1 MPHEEPSNRLT
12 RFSESDNAG
21 KSSYGPVAL
30 TSFYI
35 GRKVYFQ
42 KSGGANLSATGRA
55 LRRAKS
61 FLGKYVNRE
70 VLAERVEGIRKT
82 VSGISRGTVLEYIAL
97 SLIVIIA
104 LAVRMM
110 PIRWG
115 YYLNE
120 FDPYLQWRMAQ
131 YTVDHGFLAWFQWHD
146 TMSWYP
152 YGADMPTWNLYGEAF
167 VVAAIVMLLR
177 SVGVGVA
184 VFDVAMFFPVVA
196 GTITVLVAYFL
207 GKDFWGKGAGMLTA
221 LFLALNPSSIG
232 RTQLGFLRHEP
243 LGILLMLLIF
253 LFFRRSTVPNSSTR
267 KTVIYSTLAG
277 LCLFYLAAEWA
288 GSLYPLDLI
297 PLYVV
302 VLVVIGRYSKKLFL
316 SYSISMGI
324 FLLFT
329 PFLVPK
335 LGFSSLTEIEWLA
348 VVAGE
353 IVLLAREASSY
364 LENTRL
370 RLYTLSGAVVATA
383 AVLAVLS
390 YFNIIA
396 LPYGK
401 FFAVINP
408 FVRGNVP
415 IIASVA
421 EHQPATWG
429 SFFYEFGAI
438 TFLILFGIVF
448 VIQRGR
454 NEDIFLVLWGVTA
467 VYFAASFVRL
477 TLLLA
482 PAFCLLGAIGTVE
495 LGKPAV
501 DIVREA
507 VIYPKRK
514 TRVISRIGREFGV
527 AIFLI
532 LLIAIIPT
540 FWTAVR
546 GSYQPATIVTSSI
559 PTAPSAGDELKYQD
573 WLEALSWMHLN
584 TPPDSTVFAWWDY
597 GYWITALGDRR
608 TLADNGTQNSTQ
620 IGMIA
625 QTFLD
630 NITMAIP
637 NLERYNVSYVAIFIT
652 PSGGSSGGWQGFGE
666 DGKWYWMARIG
677 NDTMWNNY
685 EILFLETN
693 TNAQSGQSDYL
704 REIVNATTKKVIS
717 NDTITTSDQ
726 LNAESMLGYMM
737 TITTS
742 NTQTSPS
749 PYLTQVFAST
759 NKFVFVF
766 KVNYIKSTRL
776 TMGPTPSTIHY
787 GEKVTMAGS
796 LTDPQGKPLPVSPLQ
811 LYLESSV
818 DGGQTWQLIK
828 LATASP
834 NGAYN
839 FTWTPDAGNYL
850 IRAHYPG
857 TAGGYA
863 ETFSNPQPL
872 LVTRSNVTL
881 TLSTSPATLTV
892 GQNVTI
898 TLTAT
903 PFVAGTNVTLSYT
916 FDNKTFTPITVLTMT
931 AQTMNFTWKVHVSGT
946 FMIVATLQS
955 SLDYN
960 SATVY
965 LRVRTS

>member
-1 MPHEEPSNRLT
+1 M
-12 RFSESDNAG
+12 
-21 KSSYGPVAL
+21 
-30 TSFYI
+30 
-35 GRKVYFQ
+35 
-42 KSGGANLSATGRA
+42 SATGRA
-55 LRRAKS
+55 LRRTKN
-61 FLGKYVNRE
+61 FLAKYVNRE
-70 VLAERVEGIRKT
+70 VLADRVEGIRKT
-82 VSGISRGTVLEYIAL
+82 ASGVSRGTVLEYIAL
-97 SLIVIIA
+97 GLIVVIA
-104 LAVRMM
+104 LMVRMM

-146 TMSWYP
+146 SMSWYP

-177 SVGVGVA
+177 AMGVGVA

-196 GTITVLVAYFL
+196 GTITVLLAFIL
-207 GKDFWGKGAGMLTA
+207 GKDFWGKGAGLLTA

-253 LFFRRSTVPNSSTR
+253 IFFRRSTIPNSSTR
-267 KTVIYSTLAG
+267 KTLIYSSLAG
-277 LCLFYLAAEWA
+277 LSLFYLAAEWA
-288 GSLYPLDLI
+288 GSLFPLDLI

-302 VLVVIGRYSKKLFL
+302 LLVIIGRYSKKLFL

-329 PFLVPK
+329 PLLVPK
-335 LGFSSLTEIEWLA
+335 LGYGSLTDVTWLA
-348 VVAGE
+348 VVIGE
-353 IVLLAREASSY
+353 VVLLAREASSH
-364 LENTRL
+364 LESTRL
-370 RLYTLSGAVVATA
+370 RFYTLGGAVAA
-383 AVLAVLS
+383 AVAVIGVLS
-390 YFNIIA
+390 YFNIIV

-408 FVRGNVP
+408 FIRGDVP

-454 NEDIFLVLWGVTA
+454 NEDIFTVLWAVTA

-482 PAFCLLGAIGTVE
+482 PVFCLLGAIGTVE

-532 LLIAIIPT
+532 LLVAIIPT

-559 PTAPSAGDELKYQD
+559 PTAPSAGSELKYQD
-573 WLEALSWMHLN
+573 WLEALSWMRLN
-584 TPPDSTVFAWWDY
+584 TPPSSTVFAWWDY

-677 NDTMWNNY
+677 NNTVWNDKY
-685 EILFLETN
+685 DVTFLETN
-693 TNAQSGQSDYL
+693 TNAQSGQSDYV
-704 REIVNATTKKVIS
+704 RIFRDRVTHKVVA
-717 NDTITTSDQ
+717 NDTITASGQ
-726 LNAESMLGYMM
+726 LNDQSMLGYMM
-737 TITTS
+737 AVTTAS
-742 NTQTSPS
+742 TQETTS
-749 PYLTQVFAST
+749 PYLTQAFQST
-759 NKFVFVF
+759 NKFVYLF

-776 TMGPTPSTIHY
+776 TMNVIKPTLVY
-787 GEKVTMAGS
+787 GEKLIMNGNM
-796 LTDPQGKPLPVSPLQ
+796 TDPQGNPLPIHPLQ
-811 LYLESSV
+811 LYLESSI
-818 DGGQTWQLIK
+818 DSGQTWQAITLV
-828 LATASP
+828 TVSP
-834 NGAYN
+834 SGAYN
-839 FTWTPDAGNYL
+839 YTWTPDPGTYL
-850 IRAHYPG
+850 VRAHYLGVIG
-857 TAGGYA
+857 TYA
-863 ETFSNPQPL
+863 ETYSTPQSL
-872 LVTRSNVTL
+872 LVSKANATL
-881 TLSTSPATLTV
+881 TLSVSPTSFSV

-898 TLTAT
+898 TLTLS
-903 PFVAGTNVTLSYT
+903 PFVSGANVTVSYT
-916 FDNKTFTPITVLTMT
+916 LDNKTFTPINTITMSSQSVT
-931 AQTMNFTWKVHVSGT
+931 FTWKATVSGNL
-946 FMIVATLQS
+946 MIVASWQGDQ
-955 SLDYN
+955 DYN
-960 SATVY
+960 SAYASVKMHA
-965 LRVRTS
+965 

>member
-1 MPHEEPSNRLT
+1 
-12 RFSESDNAG
+12 
-21 KSSYGPVAL
+21 
-30 TSFYI
+30 
-35 GRKVYFQ
+35 
-42 KSGGANLSATGRA
+42 LSATGRA
-55 LRRAKS
+55 LRRARG
-61 FLGKYVNRE
+61 FLGKYVSRE
-70 VLAERVEGIRKT
+70 VLAERVEGIRKSA
-82 VSGISRGTVLEYIAL
+82 SGVSRGTVLEYIAL
-97 SLIVIIA
+97 SLIVVIA
-104 LAVRMM
+104 LAVRLM

-131 YTVDHGFLAWFQWHD
+131 FTVDHGFLAWFQWHD
-146 TMSWYP
+146 TMSWFP

-167 VVAAIVMLLR
+167 VVAAIVMFLR
-177 SVGVGVA
+177 AVGVNVA
-184 VFDVAMFFPVVA
+184 VFDVAMVFPVVA
-196 GTITVLVAYFL
+196 GTVTVLVAFFL
-207 GKDFWGKGAGMLTA
+207 GKDFWGKGAGLLTA

-243 LGILLMLLIF
+243 LGILLMLFIF

-267 KTVIYSTLAG
+267 RTVIYSTLTG
-277 LCLFYLAAEWA
+277 LSLFYLAAEWA
-288 GSLYPLDLI
+288 GSLFPLDLI

-302 VLVVIGRYSKKLFL
+302 VLVLAGRYSKKLFL
-316 SYSISMGI
+316 SYSLSMGI
-324 FLLFT
+324 FLLLT
-329 PFLVPK
+329 PILVPK
-335 LGFSSLTEIEWLA
+335 LGFGSLTDITWLA
-348 VVAGE
+348 VVVGE
-353 IVLLAREASSY
+353 LVLLAREASSY
-364 LENTRL
+364 LESTKL
-370 RLYTLSGAVVATA
+370 QFLTLGGVAAATLAAVV
-383 AVLAVLS
+383 VLS
-390 YFNIIA
+390 YFNIVA

-408 FVRGNVP
+408 FVRGDVP

-454 NEDIFLVLWGVTA
+454 NEDIFTILWGITA

-559 PTAPSAGDELKYQD
+559 PTAPAAGSELKYQD
-573 WLEALSWMHLN
+573 WLETLSWMRLN
-584 TPPDSTVFAWWDY
+584 TPPSSTVFAWWDY

-637 NLERYNVSYVAIFIT
+637 NLQRYNVSYVAIFIT

-677 NDTMWNNY
+677 NNTSWGNDQVS
-685 EILFLETN
+685 FLEVTN
-693 TNAQSGQSDYL
+693 PNAQSAQAQSDYV
-704 REIVNATTKKVIS
+704 RIVKDTVTKKVIS
-717 NDTITTSDQ
+717 NVTITTSGQ
-726 LNAESMLGYMM
+726 LNADSMLGYMM

-742 NTQTSPS
+742 NTQTTPD
-749 PYLTQVFAST
+749 PALTQVFQST
-759 NKFVFVF
+759 NKFVYLF
-766 KVNYIKSTRL
+766 KVNYIKSTVLKMR
-776 TMGPTPSTIHY
+776 PIQSTAKY
-787 GEKVTMAGS
+787 GDKVAIAGNI
-796 LTDPQGKPLPVSPLQ
+796 TDANGKPLPTNPVQ

-818 DGGQTWQLIK
+818 DSGNSWQVVTTVT
-828 LATASP
+828 ATP

-839 FTWTPDAGNYL
+839 YTWAPTVGNYL
-850 IRAHYPG
+850 VRAHYPG
-857 TAGGYA
+857 TTGGYS
-863 ETFSNPQPL
+863 ETYSSALPL
-872 LVTRSNVTL
+872 LVNRANATL
-881 TLSTSPATLTV
+881 TLSTTPATFAS
-892 GQNVTI
+892 GQNVTVNVN
-898 TLTAT
+898 LS
-903 PFVAGTNVTLSYT
+903 PFVAGTNVTLTYT
-916 FDNKTFTPITVLTMT
+916 FDNKTFTPITTLVMNS
-931 AQTMNFTWKVHVSGT
+931 QTTTYTWSVHVSGS
-946 FMIVATLQS
+946 FMIVATLQ
-955 SLDYN
+955 DPNYYP
-960 SATVY
+960 ATTY
-965 LRVRTS
+965 LKVHTT

>member
-1 MPHEEPSNRLT
+1 M
-12 RFSESDNAG
+12 
-21 KSSYGPVAL
+21 V
-30 TSFYI
+30 
-35 GRKVYFQ
+35 
-42 KSGGANLSATGRA
+42 
-55 LRRAKS
+55 
-61 FLGKYVNRE
+61 
-70 VLAERVEGIRKT
+70 
-82 VSGISRGTVLEYIAL
+82 
-97 SLIVIIA
+97 
-104 LAVRMM
+104 
-110 PIRWG
+110 
-115 YYLNE
+115 
-120 FDPYLQWRMAQ
+120 Q

-167 VVAAIVMLLR
+167 VIAAKVILLRDLGVAA
-177 SVGVGVA
+177 SP
-184 VFDVAMFFPVVA
+184 FDAAMIFPVIA
-196 GTITVLVAYFL
+196 GTLTVLVAYYL
-207 GKDFWGKGAGMLTA
+207 GKDFWGKGAGLLTA

-253 LFFRRSTVPNSSTR
+253 LFFRRSTVPKTSTR
-267 KTVIYSTLAG
+267 STVVYSALTG
-277 LCLFYLAAEWA
+277 FCLYYLAAEWA

-297 PLYVV
+297 PLYVIVV
-302 VLVVIGRYSKKLFL
+302 VLVGRYSKKLFL

-324 FLLFT
+324 FLVFT

-335 LGFSSLTEIEWLA
+335 LGFTDLTDITWLA
-348 VVAGE
+348 VIAGE
-353 IVLLAREASSY
+353 VVLLAREASSY
-364 LENTRL
+364 LENTRA
-370 RLYTLSGAVVATA
+370 RFYTLVGTVGASVAALA
-383 AVLAVLS
+383 ALS
-390 YFNIIA
+390 YFNIIS

-408 FVRGNVP
+408 FVRGDVP

-454 NEDIFLVLWGVTA
+454 NEDIFIVLWGITA

-482 PAFCLLGAIGTVE
+482 PAFCILGAIGTVE

-514 TRVISRIGREFGV
+514 TRVISRIGREFGL

-559 PTAPSAGDELKYQD
+559 PTAPSAGNELKYDD
-573 WLEALSWMHLN
+573 WLEALSWMSQN
-584 TPPDSTVFAWWDY
+584 TAPGSVIFAWWDY
-597 GYWITALGDRR
+597 GYWITALGNR
-608 TLADNGTQNSTQ
+608 TTIADNGTQNSTQ

-637 NLERYNVSYVAIFIT
+637 NLQRYNVSYVAIFIT
-652 PSGGSSGGWQGFGE
+652 PSGGTSGGWQGFGE

-677 NDTMWNNY
+677 NQTMWNNY

-693 TNAQSGQSDYL
+693 TNPQTGQSDYI
-704 REIVNATTKKVIS
+704 REMVNPVTKKVVS
-717 NDTITTSDQ
+717 NDTITTSAQ
-726 LNAESMLGYMM
+726 LNGDSMLGYMM
-737 TITTS
+737 AITTS
-742 NTQTSPS
+742 ATQTTPS
-749 PYLTQVFAST
+749 PYLTQAFSST
-759 NKFVFVF
+759 NKFVFLF
-766 KVNYIKSTRL
+766 KVNYIKSSLL
-776 TMGPTPSTIHY
+776 TMRPIPATVEY
-787 GEKVTMAGS
+787 GHNVTLAGNM
-796 LTDPQGKPLPVSPLQ
+796 TDPNGKPLPISPLQ
-811 LYLESSV
+811 LYLESSI
-818 DGGQTWQLIK
+818 DSGQSWQAITVLNVN
-828 LATASP
+828 P
-834 NGAYN
+834 NGGYSYS
-839 FTWTPDAGNYL
+839 WKPDPGNYL
-850 IRAHYPG
+850 IRAHYMG
-857 TAGGYA
+857 TTSYA

-872 LVTRSNVTL
+872 LVTKTNSTL
-881 TLSTSPATLTV
+881 TLSTSPASFAN

-898 TLTAT
+898 TVSMA
-903 PFVAGTNVTLSYT
+903 PFVSGANVTVSYT
-916 FDNKTFTPITVLTMT
+916 TNNKTFTPIRTVVMT
-931 AQTMNFTWKVHVSGT
+931 SQTMSFAWKADVSGS
-946 FMIVATLQS
+946 FMIVASWQGNQ
-955 SLDYN
+955 DYN
-960 SATVY
+960 PATVSIT
-965 LRVRTS
+965 VHT

>member
-1 MPHEEPSNRLT
+1 MYH
-12 RFSESDNAG
+12 
-21 KSSYGPVAL
+21 
-30 TSFYI
+30 
-35 GRKVYFQ
+35 RKIA
-42 KSGGANLSATGRA
+42 GANLSATGRA
-55 LRRAKS
+55 LRRAKG

-70 VLAERVEGIRKT
+70 TLGDRIDSIRKT
-82 VSGISRGTVLEYIAL
+82 ASSFSRATVIEYIAI
-97 SLIVIIA
+97 SLIVAIA
-104 LAVRMM
+104 LIVRLM

-120 FDPYLQWRMAQ
+120 FDPYLQWRMIQ
-131 YTVDHGFLAWFQWHD
+131 FTVDHGFLAWFQWHD
-146 TMSWYP
+146 NLSWYP

-167 VVAAIVMLLR
+167 VVAAIVMALR
-177 SVGVGVA
+177 ALGLNIQP
-184 VFDVAMFFPVVA
+184 FDAAMVFPVLA
-196 GTITVLVAYFL
+196 GTVTVLVAYVL
-207 GKDFWGKGAGMLTA
+207 GKDFWGKGAGLLTA

-253 LFFRRSTVPNSSTR
+253 LFFRRATVTKSSTR
-267 KTVIYSTLAG
+267 STIIYSGLAG
-277 LCLFYLAAEWA
+277 FCLYYLAAEWA
-288 GSLYPLDLI
+288 GSLFPLDLI
-297 PLYVV
+297 PLYVI
-302 VLVVIGRYSKKLFL
+302 VLVLIGRYSKKLFL

-324 FLLFT
+324 FLLLT

-335 LGFSSLTEIEWLA
+335 LGFGSLTDITWLA
-348 VVAGE
+348 VIAGE
-353 IVLLAREASSY
+353 FALLIVEAASY
-364 LENTRL
+364 LENTRV
-370 RLYTLSGAVVATA
+370 RFFTLLGALGATVAM
-383 AVLAVLS
+383 VGVLS
-390 YFNIIA
+390 YLNILS

-482 PAFCLLGAIGTVE
+482 PAFCILGAIGTVE

-514 TRVISRIGREFGV
+514 TRVISRIGREFGI

-532 LLIAIIPT
+532 LLVAIIPT

-559 PTAPSAGDELKYQD
+559 PTAPSAGSELKYQD
-573 WLEALSWMHLN
+573 WLEALSWMRLN
-584 TPPDSTVFAWWDY
+584 TPPDSVVFAWWDY
-597 GYWITALGDRR
+597 GYWITALGNR
-608 TLADNGTQNSTQ
+608 TTIADNGTQNSTQ

-625 QTFLD
+625 QSFLD

-637 NLERYNVSYVAIFIT
+637 NLQKYNVSYVAIFIT

-677 NDTMWNNY
+677 NQTMWNNY

-693 TNAQSGQSDYL
+693 TNAQTGQSDYV
-704 REIVNATTKKVIS
+704 REMISPVTKQVVA
-717 NDTITTSDQ
+717 NDSITTSDQ
-726 LNAESMLGYMM
+726 LNTNSMLGYMM

-742 NTQTSPS
+742 NTQATPS
-749 PYLTQVFAST
+749 PYLTQAFAST
-759 NKFVFVF
+759 NKFVFLF
-766 KVNYIKSTRL
+766 KVNYIKPTRL
-776 TMGPTPSTIHY
+776 TMQPIAQRINY
-787 GEKVTMAGS
+787 GQTVTLTGNM
-796 LTDPQGKPLPVSPLQ
+796 TDPYGKPLPISPLQ
-811 LYLESSV
+811 LLLEASTDS
-818 DGGQTWQLIK
+818 GQTWQQI
-828 LATASP
+828 TQVTVSP
-834 NGAYN
+834 NGGYSY
-839 FTWTPDAGNYL
+839 TWKPEPGNYL
-850 IRAHYPG
+850 VRAHYLG
-857 TAGGYA
+857 TTNYA
-863 ETFSNPQPL
+863 ETFSQPQGL
-872 LVTRSNVTL
+872 LVER
-881 TLSTSPATLTV
+881 STSVGLNLTV
-892 GQNVTI
+892 SPTTFAQGQSVTI
-898 TLTAT
+898 TVGMT
-903 PFVAGTNVTLSYT
+903 PLISDANVTVTYT
-916 FDNKTFTPITVLTMT
+916 TDNKTFTPIQTIMMT
-931 AQTMNFTWKVHVSGT
+931 SQSVSFSWKVQISGT
-946 FMIVATLQS
+946 FTIIAVYQGNAEYGPATA
-955 SLDYN
+955 SLKAHA
-960 SATVY
+960 S
-965 LRVRTS
+965 

>member
-1 MPHEEPSNRLT
+1 M
-12 RFSESDNAG
+12 
-21 KSSYGPVAL
+21 
-30 TSFYI
+30 
-35 GRKVYFQ
+35 
-42 KSGGANLSATGRA
+42 SATGRA
-55 LRRAKS
+55 LRRAKG
-61 FLGKYVNRE
+61 FLVKYINRE
-70 VLAERVEGIRKT
+70 TLADRVDSIRKT
-82 VSGISRGTVLEYIAL
+82 ASGVSRGAVLEYIAL

-104 LAVRMM
+104 LAVRLM

-120 FDPYLQWRMAQ
+120 FDPYLQWRMIQ

-167 VVAAIVMLLR
+167 VVAAIVMFLR
-177 SVGVGVA
+177 DLGVA
-184 VFDVAMFFPVVA
+184 ASPFNAAMIFPVVA
-196 GTITVLVAYFL
+196 GTLTVLVAYFL
-207 GKDFWGKGAGMLTA
+207 GKDFWGKGAGLLTA

-243 LGILLMLLIF
+243 LGILLMLLMF
-253 LFFRRSTVPNSSTR
+253 LFFRRSTVPKSSTR
-267 KTVIYSTLAG
+267 STIVYSSLAG
-277 LCLFYLAAEWA
+277 FALFYLAAEWA
-288 GSLYPLDLI
+288 GSLFPLDLI

-302 VLVVIGRYSKKLFL
+302 VLVLVGRYSKKLFL

-324 FLLFT
+324 FLVFT

-335 LGFSSLTEIEWLA
+335 LGFSDLTDITWLA
-348 VVAGE
+348 VIAGE
-353 IVLLAREASSY
+353 VVLLAREASSY
-364 LENTRL
+364 LENTRA
-370 RLYTLSGAVVATA
+370 RFYTLVGAVAATA
-383 AVLAVLS
+383 AVVVVLS
-390 YFNIIA
+390 YFNIVS

-454 NEDIFLVLWGVTA
+454 NEDIFLVLWGITA

-482 PAFCLLGAIGTVE
+482 PAFCILGAIGTVE

-514 TRVISRIGREFGV
+514 TRVISRIGREFGL

-559 PTAPSAGDELKYQD
+559 PTAPSAGNELKYQD
-573 WLEALSWMHLN
+573 WLEALSWMRLN
-584 TPPDSTVFAWWDY
+584 TPPSSVVFAWWDY
-597 GYWITALGDRR
+597 GYWITALGNR
-608 TLADNGTQNSTQ
+608 TTIADNGTQNSTQ

-637 NLERYNVSYVAIFIT
+637 NLQRYNVSYVAIFIT

-677 NDTMWNNY
+677 NQTAWNKY
-685 EILFLETN
+685 QILFLETN
-693 TNAQSGQSDYL
+693 TNAQTGQSDYV
-704 REIVNATTKKVIS
+704 REIVNATSKKVIS
-717 NDTITTSDQ
+717 NDTITTSAQ
-726 LNAESMLGYMM
+726 LNADSMLGYMM

-742 NTQTSPS
+742 NTQTTPS
-749 PYLTQVFAST
+749 PYLTQAFAST
-759 NKFVFVF
+759 NKFVFLF
-766 KVNYIKSTRL
+766 RVNYIKSTRL
-776 TMGPTPSTIHY
+776 TMRPIPPKINY
-787 GEKVTMAGS
+787 GQKVLLAGNM
-796 LTDPQGKPLPVSPLQ
+796 TDPSGKPLQTTPIQ

-818 DGGQTWQLIK
+818 DSGQTWQDIT
-828 LATASP
+828 LATTSP
-834 NGAYN
+834 YGAYN
-839 FTWTPDAGNYL
+839 YTWTPNAGNYL
-850 IRAHYPG
+850 VRAHYLS
-857 TAGGYA
+857 TSSTYA
-863 ETFSNPQPL
+863 ETFSTPLHL
-872 LVTRSNVTL
+872 LVTKSNSTI
-881 TLSTSPATLTV
+881 TLSTSPASFST

-898 TLTAT
+898 AVTMSPL
-903 PFVAGTNVTLSYT
+903 VAGANVTVSYT
-916 FDNKTFTPITVLTMT
+916 SDNKTFTPIKTVAMTSETMS
-931 AQTMNFTWKVHVSGT
+931 FTWKADVSGSY
-946 FMIVATLQS
+946 MIVAAWQG
-955 SLDYN
+955 DVNYN
-960 SATVY
+960 PAAASITVHA
-965 LRVRTS
+965 

>member
-1 MPHEEPSNRLT
+1 M
-12 RFSESDNAG
+12 
-21 KSSYGPVAL
+21 
-30 TSFYI
+30 
-35 GRKVYFQ
+35 
-42 KSGGANLSATGRA
+42 
-55 LRRAKS
+55 
-61 FLGKYVNRE
+61 GKYVNRE
-70 VLAERVEGIRKT
+70 VLADRVDGIRKAA
-82 VSGISRGTVLEYIAL
+82 SGVSRGTVLEYIAL
-97 SLIVIIA
+97 SLIVVIA
-104 LAVRMM
+104 LAVRLM

-115 YYLNE
+115 YYINE
-120 FDPYLQWRMAQ
+120 FDPYLQWRMIQ
-131 YTVDHGFLAWFQWHD
+131 FTVDHGFLAWFQWHD
-146 TMSWYP
+146 SMSWYP

-167 VVAAIVMLLR
+167 VAAAIIIALRNIGVSVSPYDMVM
-177 SVGVGVA
+177 V
-184 VFDVAMFFPVVA
+184 FPVVA
-196 GTITVLVAYFL
+196 GTITVLAVYYL
-207 GKDFWGKGAGMLTA
+207 GKDFWGKGAGLLTA

-232 RTQLGFLRHEP
+232 RTQLGFMRHEP
-243 LGILLMLLIF
+243 LGILLMVLTF
-253 LFFRRSTVPNSSTR
+253 LFFTRSTDANSSTR
-267 KTVIYSTLAG
+267 KTLTYSVLAG
-277 LCLFYLAAEWA
+277 FSLFYLGAEWA

-297 PLYVV
+297 PLYVI
-302 VLVVIGRYSKKLFL
+302 VLVIIGRYSKKLFL

-324 FLLFT
+324 FLALT

-335 LGFSSLTEIEWLA
+335 LGFTDLTDITWLA
-348 VVAGE
+348 VIAGE
-353 IVLLAREASSY
+353 LVLLGREASGY
-364 LENTRL
+364 LENTRM
-370 RLYTLSGAVVATA
+370 RFYTLVGAVAGAA
-383 AVLAVLS
+383 AVVAVLS
-390 YFNIIA
+390 YFNIVS

-454 NEDIFLVLWGVTA
+454 NEDVFLVLWGITA

-514 TRVISRIGREFGV
+514 TRVISRIGREFGL

-546 GSYQPATIVTSSI
+546 GAYQPATIVTSSI
-559 PTAPSAGDELKYQD
+559 PTAPTAGNELKYQD
-573 WLEALSWMHLN
+573 WLEALSWMRLN
-584 TPPDSTVFAWWDY
+584 TPPGSVVFAWWDY
-597 GYWITALGDRR
+597 GYWITALGNR
-608 TLADNGTQNSTQ
+608 TTIADNGTQNSTQ

-637 NLERYNVSYVAIFIT
+637 NLQRYNVSYVAIFIT

-677 NDTMWNNY
+677 NQTMWNKY

-693 TNAQSGQSDYL
+693 QNPQTGQSDYV
-704 REIVNATTKKVIS
+704 REIVNATNKHVVS
-717 NDTITTSDQ
+717 NDTITTSAQ
-726 LNAESMLGYMM
+726 LNADSMLGYMM
-737 TITTS
+737 TITTT
-742 NTQTSPS
+742 NTQTTPS
-749 PYLTQVFAST
+749 PYLTQVFGST
-759 NKFVFVF
+759 NKFVYLF

-776 TMGPTPSTIHY
+776 TVGPLPSTIHY
-787 GEKVTMAGS
+787 GQKVLLAGNM
-796 LTDPQGKPLPVSPLQ
+796 TDPNGNPLTVSPVQ

-818 DGGQTWQLIK
+818 DSGQSWQEITLV
-828 LATASP
+828 TASP
-834 NGAYN
+834 SGAYN
-839 FTWTPDAGNYL
+839 FTWTPDAGSYL
-850 IRAHYPG
+850 IRAHYVSS
-857 TAGGYA
+857 TSTYA
-863 ETFSNPQPL
+863 ETFSSPESL
-872 LVTRSNVTL
+872 LVTRTNSTVS
-881 TLSTSPATLTV
+881 LSTLPASFST

-898 TLTAT
+898 TVTMS
-903 PFVAGTNVTLSYT
+903 PFVSGANITVAYT
-916 FDNKTFTPITVLTMT
+916 PDNKTFTPIKTIVMT
-931 AQTMNFTWKVHVSGT
+931 SQTMSFTWKVDLSGT
-946 FMIVATLQS
+946 FMLVAAWQGNQ
-955 SLDYN
+955 DY
-960 SATVY
+960 SPATAYITVHI
-965 LRVRTS
+965 S

>member
-1 MPHEEPSNRLT
+1 
-12 RFSESDNAG
+12 
-21 KSSYGPVAL
+21 V
-30 TSFYI
+30 
-35 GRKVYFQ
+35 V
-42 KSGGANLSATGRA
+42 
-55 LRRAKS
+55 
-61 FLGKYVNRE
+61 
-70 VLAERVEGIRKT
+70 
-82 VSGISRGTVLEYIAL
+82 
-97 SLIVIIA
+97 IA
-104 LAVRMM
+104 LAVRLM

-146 TMSWYP
+146 SMSWYP

-167 VVAAIVMLLR
+167 VVAAIVMLLH
-177 SVGVGVA
+177 SLGVGVA
-184 VFDVAMFFPVVA
+184 LFDVVMVFPVVA
-196 GTITVLVAYFL
+196 GTITVLIAYFL
-207 GKDFWGKGAGMLTA
+207 GKDFWGKGAGLLTA

-267 KTVIYSTLAG
+267 KTIIYSSLAG
-277 LCLFYLAAEWA
+277 FCLFYLAAEWA

-302 VLVVIGRYSKKLFL
+302 VLVLIGRYSKKLFL
-316 SYSISMGI
+316 SYSLSMGI

-335 LGFSSLTEIEWLA
+335 LGFGSLTDITWLA
-348 VVAGE
+348 VVVGE

-364 LENTRL
+364 LESTRMQF
-370 RLYTLSGAVVATA
+370 YTLAGFIGATVVA
-383 AVLAVLS
+383 LAVLS
-390 YFNIIA
+390 RFNIVS

-415 IIASVA
+415 IIESVA

-454 NEDIFLVLWGVTA
+454 NEDVFTILWAVTG

-482 PAFCLLGAIGTVE
+482 PGFCLLGAIGTVE

-573 WLEALSWMHLN
+573 WLEALSWMRLN
-584 TPPDSTVFAWWDY
+584 TRPNSVVFAWWDY
-597 GYWITALGDRR
+597 GYWITALGNR
-608 TLADNGTQNSTQ
+608 TTIADNGTQNSTQ

-625 QTFLD
+625 QTFMD

-652 PSGGSSGGWQGFGE
+652 PSSSGGWQGFGE
-666 DGKWYWMARIG
+666 DGKWYWMVRIG
-677 NDTMWNNY
+677 NNTMWNNRY
-685 EILFLETN
+685 EVTFLESTP
-693 TNAQSGQSDYL
+693 NAQSGQSDYT
-704 REIVNATTKKVIS
+704 RIIEDTVTKKIVG
-717 NDTITTSDQ
+717 NDSITTNAQ
-726 LNAESMLGYMM
+726 LNDQSMLGYMM
-737 TITTS
+737 TYTTS
-742 NTQTSPS
+742 NTETTPS
-749 PYLTQVFAST
+749 PYLTQAFQST
-759 NKFVFVF
+759 NKFVYLFQ
-766 KVNYIKSTRL
+766 VNYIKGTRL
-776 TMGPTPSTIHY
+776 TMAPIKPMINY
-787 GEKVTMAGS
+787 GSKIMISGNM
-796 LTDPQGKPLPVSPLQ
+796 TDPEGNPLPISPLQ

-818 DGGQTWQLIK
+818 DSGQTWQEVTLVT
-828 LATASP
+828 ATP

-839 FTWTPDAGNYL
+839 YSWTPDPGNYL
-850 IRAHYPG
+850 VRAHYLG
-857 TAGGYA
+857 TTGTYA

-872 LVTRSNVTL
+872 LVNKANSTL
-881 TLSTSPATLTV
+881 TLTTSPASFTL
-892 GQNVTI
+892 GQNVTV
-898 TLTAT
+898 TVTMS
-903 PFVAGTNVTLSYT
+903 PFVSGANVSVSYT
-916 FDNKTFTPITVLTMT
+916 SDNKTFTPISTITMT
-931 AQTMNFTWKVHVSGT
+931 SQTMSFTWTVNATGSYMV
-946 FMIVATLQS
+946 VASWQGNI
-955 SLDYN
+955 DYN
-960 SATVY
+960 PASAY
-965 LRVRTS
+965 LKFHS

>member
-1 MPHEEPSNRLT
+1 M
-12 RFSESDNAG
+12 
-21 KSSYGPVAL
+21 
-30 TSFYI
+30 
-35 GRKVYFQ
+35 
-42 KSGGANLSATGRA
+42 SATGRA
-55 LRRAKS
+55 LRKAKS

-70 VLAERVEGIRKT
+70 TLGERVDGIRKT
-82 VSGISRGTVLEYIAL
+82 FSGISRGTVLEYVAL

-104 LAVRMM
+104 LGVRLM

-120 FDPYLQWRMAQ
+120 FDPYLQWRMIQ
-131 YTVDHGFLAWFQWHD
+131 FTVDHGFLAWFQWHD
-146 TMSWYP
+146 VMSWYP

-177 SVGVGVA
+177 DLGVA
-184 VFDVAMFFPVVA
+184 VSPFDAAMIFPVAA
-196 GTITVLVAYFL
+196 GTLTVLVAYFL
-207 GKDFWGKGAGMLTA
+207 GKDFWGKGAGLLTA

-253 LFFRRSTVPNSSTR
+253 LFFRRSTIPKASTR
-267 KTVIYSTLAG
+267 STIVYSALAG
-277 LCLFYLAAEWA
+277 FSLYYLAAEWA

-297 PLYVV
+297 PLYVI
-302 VLVVIGRYSKKLFL
+302 VLVLVGRYSKKLFL

-324 FLLFT
+324 FLVFT

-335 LGFSSLTEIEWLA
+335 LGFSDLTDITWLA
-348 VVAGE
+348 VIAGE
-353 IVLLAREASSY
+353 IVLFAREASSY
-364 LENTRL
+364 LENTRV
-370 RLYTLSGAVVATA
+370 RLFTLVGAVAATA
-383 AVLAVLS
+383 AALALLS
-390 YFNIIA
+390 YFNIVA

-514 TRVISRIGREFGV
+514 TRVISRIGREFGL

-559 PTAPSAGDELKYQD
+559 PTAPSAGNELKYDD
-573 WLEALSWMHLN
+573 WLEALSWMRLN
-584 TPPDSTVFAWWDY
+584 TAPGSVVFAWWDY
-597 GYWITALGDRR
+597 GYWITALGNR
-608 TLADNGTQNSTQ
+608 TTIADNGTQNSTQ

-637 NLERYNVSYVAIFIT
+637 NLERYNVSYIAIFIT

-677 NDTMWNNY
+677 NQTGWNKY
-685 EILFLETN
+685 QIQFLETN
-693 TNAQSGQSDYL
+693 TNPQTGQSDYV
-704 REIVNATTKKVIS
+704 REIVNATSKKVIA
-717 NDTITTSDQ
+717 NDTITTSAQ
-726 LNAESMLGYMM
+726 LNADSVLGYMM

-742 NTQTSPS
+742 NTQTTPS
-749 PYLTQVFAST
+749 PYLTQVFSST
-759 NKFVFVF
+759 NKFVYLFR
-766 KVNYIKSTRL
+766 VNYIKSTLL
-776 TMGPTPSTIHY
+776 TMHPFASAISY
-787 GEKVTMAGS
+787 GQSVRLAGNM
-796 LTDPQGKPLPVSPLQ
+796 TQPNGNPLPISPVQ

-818 DGGQTWQLIK
+818 DSGQTWEAITL
-828 LATASP
+828 LTTSP
-834 NGAYN
+834 NGAFNY
-839 FTWTPDAGNYL
+839 TWTPNPGNYL
-850 IRAHYPG
+850 VRAHYLG
-857 TAGGYA
+857 TTSYS
-863 ETFSNPQPL
+863 ETYSTPLPL
-872 LVTRSNVTL
+872 LVTKTNSTL
-881 TLSTSPATLTV
+881 KLSTSPAAFAM

-898 TLTAT
+898 TVTMA
-903 PFVAGTNVTLSYT
+903 PFVAGANVTVSYT
-916 FDNKTFTPITVLTMT
+916 LDNKTFTPIRTVQMT
-931 AQTMNFTWKVHVSGT
+931 SQTMSFAWKSDVSGS
-946 FMIVATLQS
+946 FMIVAAWQGNI
-955 SLDYN
+955 DYN
-960 SATVY
+960 PATSSIEVHGG
-965 LRVRTS
+965 

>member
-1 MPHEEPSNRLT
+1 
-12 RFSESDNAG
+12 
-21 KSSYGPVAL
+21 
-30 TSFYI
+30 
-35 GRKVYFQ
+35 
-42 KSGGANLSATGRA
+42 LSATGRA

-61 FLGKYVNRE
+61 ALGKYVNRE
-70 VLAERVEGIRKT
+70 VLADRVDALRKAA
-82 VSGISRGTVLEYIAL
+82 SGVSRGTVLEYIAL
-97 SLIVIIA
+97 GLIVIIA
-104 LAVRMM
+104 LAVRLM

-115 YYLNE
+115 FYINE
-120 FDPYLQWRMAQ
+120 FDPYLQWRMIQ
-131 YTVDHGFLAWFQWHD
+131 FTVDHGFLAWFQWHD

-167 VVAAIVMLLR
+167 VAAAIILFLRDFGVTFSPYDMVMI
-177 SVGVGVA
+177 
-184 VFDVAMFFPVVA
+184 FPVVA
-196 GTITVLVAYFL
+196 GTITVLAVYFL
-207 GKDFWGKGAGMLTA
+207 GKDFWGKGAGLLTA

-243 LGILLMLLIF
+243 LGILLMVLTF
-253 LFFRRSTVPNSSTR
+253 LFFMRSTKPDSSTN
-267 KTVIYSTLAG
+267 KTLAYSILAG
-277 LCLFYLAAEWA
+277 FSLFYLGAEWA

-297 PLYVV
+297 PLYAIVV
-302 VLVVIGRYSKKLFL
+302 VLVGRYSKKLFL

-324 FLLFT
+324 FFVLT

-335 LGFSSLTEIEWLA
+335 LGFTDLTDITWLA
-348 VVAGE
+348 VIAGE

-364 LENTRL
+364 LENTRA
-370 RLYTLSGAVVATA
+370 RFATLVGAVGGA
-383 AVLAVLS
+383 AVALVALS
-390 YFNIIA
+390 YFNIIS

-454 NEDIFLVLWGVTA
+454 NEDIFLILWGVTA

-482 PAFCLLGAIGTVE
+482 PAFCVLGAVGTVE

-514 TRVISRIGREFGV
+514 TRVISRIGREFGL

-559 PTAPSAGDELKYQD
+559 PTAPSAGNELRYDD
-573 WLEALSWMHLN
+573 WLEALSWMRLN
-584 TPPDSTVFAWWDY
+584 TPPGSVVFAWWDY
-597 GYWITALGDRR
+597 GYWITALGNR
-608 TLADNGTQNSTQ
+608 TTIADNGTQNSTQ

-637 NLERYNVSYVAIFIT
+637 NLQRYNVSYVAIFIT

-677 NDTMWNNY
+677 NQTMWNNY
-685 EILFLETN
+685 EIMFLETN
-693 TNAQSGQSDYL
+693 TNPQTGQSDYI
-704 REIVNATTKKVIS
+704 REMINPTTKEVVA

-726 LNAESMLGYMM
+726 LNADSMLGYMM
-737 TITTS
+737 TFTTS
-742 NTQTSPS
+742 NTQTTPS
-749 PYLTQVFAST
+749 PYLTQVFSST
-759 NKFVFVF
+759 NKFVFMF
-766 KVNYIKSTRL
+766 KVNYIKSTFL
-776 TMGPTPSTIHY
+776 TMRGIKPNINY
-787 GEKVTMAGS
+787 GQNVVLAGNM
-796 LTDPQGKPLPVSPLQ
+796 TDPSGKPLPISPLQ
-811 LYLESSV
+811 LLLESSV
-818 DGGQTWQLIK
+818 DNGQSWQQV
-828 LATASP
+828 AQVTASP

-839 FTWTPDAGNYL
+839 YTWIPDPGNYL
-850 IRAHYPG
+850 VRAHYLG
-857 TAGGYA
+857 TNTYA
-863 ETFSNPQPL
+863 ETFSTPLPL
-872 LVTRSNVTL
+872 LVNKSNATL
-881 TLSTSPATLTV
+881 TLSTSPASFST
-892 GQNVTI
+892 GQNVTV
-898 TLTAT
+898 TVAMS
-903 PFVAGTNVTLSYT
+903 PFVTGANVTVSYSL
-916 FDNKTFTPITVLTMT
+916 DNKTFTPIRTIAMT
-931 AQTMNFTWKVHVSGT
+931 SQTMSFGWTPTVSGNLILEATWQGSIDYNPASVSVKVHSG
-946 FMIVATLQS
+946 
-955 SLDYN
+955 
-960 SATVY
+960 
-965 LRVRTS
+965 